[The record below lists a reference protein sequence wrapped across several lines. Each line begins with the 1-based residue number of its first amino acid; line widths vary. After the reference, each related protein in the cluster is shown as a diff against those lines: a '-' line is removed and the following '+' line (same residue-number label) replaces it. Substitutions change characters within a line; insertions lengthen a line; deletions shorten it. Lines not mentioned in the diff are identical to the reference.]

1 MTVDWGEFL
10 HHVILNPV
18 DNIGE
23 LVSSWKHS
31 LVRSRGHIT
40 SDDATLQRSRGVH
53 LGMSDDTIVRLQVFD
68 VGESRAM
75 PIEFPEEASGFG
87 EWKTFVLAAG
97 LADAVSRSVTAPID
111 RLKTQLQV
119 SSAIRCYSWIYL
131 ISHDLNT
138 FMNV

>member
-1 MTVDWGEFL
+1 
-10 HHVILNPV
+10 
-18 DNIGE
+18 
-23 LVSSWKHS
+23 
-31 LVRSRGHIT
+31 
-40 SDDATLQRSRGVH
+40 
-53 LGMSDDTIVRLQVFD
+53 
-68 VGESRAM
+68 M

-87 EWKTFVLAAG
+87 VWKTFVLAAG